1 MDIVAMTGLASVWAT
16 TTAATAKSTALKL
29 HSVHVDRLDQNV
41 PRVASTI
48 SHAIQMDIVSRME
61 LAIACL
67 ALLEQTAV
75 SPLML
80 RPML

>member
-1 MDIVAMTGLASVWAT
+1 MTGLASASEASR
-16 TTAATAKSTALKL
+16 AATVKSTALKL

-75 SPLML
+75 SASML

>member
-1 MDIVAMTGLASVWAT
+1 MTGLASVWAT
-16 TTAATAKSTALKL
+16 TRAATAKSTALKL
-29 HSVHVDRLDQNV
+29 HSVHVDHLDQNV
-41 PRVASTI
+41 PRLVPMTSL
-48 SHAIQMDIVSRME
+48 AIQMDFVSRMA